1 MGILGTL
8 NTMNVSDLLQ
18 FLGAGR
24 KTGTLKLSRGSIVK
38 EIFLEDGLIVGSS
51 SNDPREYLG
60 QMLLHYGKIEELHLQ
75 AAMEVQRESGGKLGE
90 ILSLRG
96 LVRPGDVIEVL
107 RTRTLE
113 IIYDLFIWDEAQ
125 FEFFDNAPPPHDLIR
140 IQVEA
145 TSVIMDGIYR
155 IDEWARY
162 RAVIPS
168 DRTFFELTP
177 GWTESLDASKE
188 IQEVLFHVAKRM
200 TAAEICYNMHTSLFH
215 TCALLFD
222 LVKEGTIRV
231 AGEVLPVTEV
241 ADLLA
246 LKLPQ
251 TVPELLNLARAEMKE
266 NNAENALAIIH
277 SVLEQEPQ
285 SAEGQLLR
293 EEAEKEFVAQVYR
306 NGFSR
311 RAVPKLLHTPEQ
323 LEYERLGPEEGFLLS
338 RINGE
343 SDIQSILS
351 VCPFR
356 EADSLRMIKKLLDGG
371 IIGLINY
378 SRIAGER

>member
-1 MGILGTL
+1 
-8 NTMNVSDLLQ
+8 MNVSDLLQ

-24 KTGTLKLSRGSIVK
+24 KTGTLKLSRGSIVT

-60 QMLLHYGKIEELHLQ
+60 QVLLHYGKIEELHLQ

-96 LVRPGDVIEVL
+96 LVRPDDVIEVL

-168 DRTFFELTP
+168 DRTRFELTR
-177 GWTESLDASKE
+177 GWAQSLNTTRE
-188 IQEVLFHVAKRM
+188 IREVLFHVAKRM

-222 LVKEGTIRV
+222 LVNKGTIRV
-231 AGEVLPVTEV
+231 AGVAPLPVTDG
-241 ADLLA
+241 ADDLSA

-251 TVPELLNLARAEMKE
+251 TVPELLNLARAKLKE

-371 IIGLINY
+371 IIGINY
-378 SRIAGER
+378 IEVSAGRNSHP